1 MDGERFGHD
10 GRHSSSGR
18 RREPQKREA
27 RETRRGPA
35 GARAGVLLGP
45 GAHIVTTGHPNTTAT
60 DYSGEQLHRQEAQWT
75 FFS

>member
-1 MDGERFGHD
+1 MDGERFGYD

-45 GAHIVTTGHPNTTAT
+45 GAPYCDDRSPEHTAT